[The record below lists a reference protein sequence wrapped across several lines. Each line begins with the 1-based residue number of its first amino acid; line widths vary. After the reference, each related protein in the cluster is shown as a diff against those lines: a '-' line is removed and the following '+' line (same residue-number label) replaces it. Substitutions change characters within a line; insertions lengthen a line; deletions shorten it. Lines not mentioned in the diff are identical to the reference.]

1 MLQNWVSPGA
11 GSISSPAQGTL
22 WYARYLG
29 TLALGS
35 DRRDLGASAGL
46 GVTTWPDH
54 TRVGPD
60 STGGC
65 AGSRELRAALGGPF
79 L

>member
-46 GVTTWPDH
+46 GVTTWPDC

-65 AGSRELRAALGGPF
+65 AGSRELRTALGRPF